1 MFIVGVDNYQFVWS
15 DVVFFDYFVRLVILD
30 IDFRGVGDEFIFGD
44 DVVCWMQIV
53 MVEVIGG
60 KMIVGYY
67 DVCWVIL
74 WFYMYGVKV
83 KEGMQFWVYIWV
95 VLSGGWY

>member
-1 MFIVGVDNYQFVWS
+1 
-15 DVVFFDYFVRLVILD
+15 
-30 IDFRGVGDEFIFGD
+30 
-44 DVVCWMQIV
+44 
-53 MVEVIGG
+53 
-60 KMIVGYY
+60 MIVGYY

-95 VLSGGWY
+95 VLLGGWY

>member
-1 MFIVGVDNYQFVWS
+1 
-15 DVVFFDYFVRLVILD
+15 
-30 IDFRGVGDEFIFGD
+30 
-44 DVVCWMQIV
+44 

-83 KEGMQFWVYIWV
+83 KEGM
-95 VLSGGWY
+95 